1 MPTTRMEYVDQP
13 FAGRRHTPDTARMQA
28 LYLRLGEDLAQIGLR
43 KGDITARGLQA
54 LGQMFTNYTGQ
65 KRERADAL
73 AAAAAA
79 RELRERERRE
89 DRAFEREQQLSAR
102 MERENE
108 RLAERARADESEN
121 RSALRWAVDNT
132 EPGPVNPVL
141 AQMAAKYPELAG
153 RFTTQETLPATVTP
167 GAMGEVSPVREV
179 FSYLHPNAAQTER
192 AREREANRQAQE
204 AARAERVAAQRVD
217 DARQALA
224 LKQQKEY
231 QDRSLAIQQQQ
242 ANTAAQ
248 NAQARLGGGA
258 GTLTPAYRNALE
270 RVIGNLPANRRGP
283 KVTHAERLLA
293 EQNEPELKDF
303 IRQTA
308 IDTENVDTKNQVL
321 GRMATIA
328 SLNDTL
334 AILRELKA
342 KGVPTNILTGT
353 LEDVARKLGTS
364 TNTEYVELA
373 NRLQGTL
380 INYRRAATGVAF
392 GEREGQAYEKMFPN
406 YRNTL
411 PVNEALISGLMREMT
426 TYDRVYWEHKLGK
439 DGAELI
445 LGPQAGQPAPAAGGP
460 DRIDQLIE
468 KYGRQP

>member
-1 MPTTRMEYVDQP
+1 MPTTRMQYVDQP
-13 FAGRRHTPDTARMQA
+13 FAGRRHTPDTSQLQS
-28 LYLRLGEDLAQIGLR
+28 LYLRLGESLAEIGVR
-43 KGDITARGLQA
+43 RGEITANGLQA

-65 KRERADAL
+65 KRET
-73 AAAAAA
+73 AAAKAVQELRA
-79 RELRERERRE
+79 RERAE
-89 DRAFEREQQLSAR
+89 DRAFEREQTAAAR
-102 MERENE
+102 TERET
-108 RLAERARADESEN
+108 ERAADRTARELESDRA
-121 RSALRWAVDNT
+121 AARWSVDNT
-132 EPGPVNPVL
+132 KPGVISPVM
-141 AQMAAKYPELAG
+141 AQMASRFPELAG
-153 RFTTQETLPATVTP
+153 RVTAQTTLPARVTT
-167 GAMGEVSPVREV
+167 GAVGEVSAEPMPTGQSV
-179 FSYLHPNAAQTER
+179 LHESPDDARAALALEAQR
-192 AREREANRQAQE
+192 ARW
-204 AARAERVAAQRVD
+204 AAEDKARGVD
-217 DARQALA
+217 DARMADQFKETVRHNQAS
-224 LKQQKEY
+224 E
-231 QDRSLAIQQQQ
+231 AIAGQQ
-242 ANTAAQ
+242 AATAAA

-270 RVIGNLPANRRGP
+270 RVIGNIPANRRGP

-334 AILRELKA
+334 AILQELRA
-342 KGVPTNILTGT
+342 KGVPTNILAGT
-353 LEDVARKLGTS
+353 VEDVARKLGTS

-392 GEREGQAYEKMFPN
+392 GEREGAAYEKMFPN

-426 TYDRVYWEHKLGK
+426 TYDRVYWDHKLGP
-439 DGAELI
+439 DGAALI
-445 LGPQAGQPAPAAGGP
+445 LGAPPSAPPASAPSAVRPRVLSIVPVPRPQ
-460 DRIDQLIE
+460 
-468 KYGRQP
+468 

>member
-1 MPTTRMEYVDQP
+1 MPTTRMQYVDQP
-13 FAGRRHTPDTARMQA
+13 FVGRRHTPDTSRLQA
-28 LYLRLGEDLAQIGLR
+28 LYLRLGESLAEIGVR
-43 KGDITARGLQA
+43 RGEITAQGLQA

-65 KRERADAL
+65 KREQAATKAVQELRA
-73 AAAAAA
+73 
-79 RELRERERRE
+79 REREE
-89 DRAFEREQQLSAR
+89 DRAFEREQATAAR
-102 MERENE
+102 RERETE
-108 RLAERARADESEN
+108 REQARKAREYESDRAA
-121 RSALRWAVDNT
+121 ARWSVDNT
-132 EPGPVNPVL
+132 KPGVISPVM
-141 AQMAAKYPELAG
+141 AQMASRFPELAG
-153 RFTTQETLPATVTP
+153 RVTPQVTLPARPSLDVP
-167 GAMGEVSPVREV
+167 GMGEVSAEPMPTGQSV
-179 FSYLHPNAAQTER
+179 LHESPDDARAAMAMEAQR
-192 AREREANRQAQE
+192 ARW
-204 AARAERVAAQRVD
+204 AAEDRARGVD
-217 DARQALA
+217 DARMADQFKETVRHNQAS
-224 LKQQKEY
+224 E
-231 QDRSLAIQQQQ
+231 AIARQQ
-242 ANTAAQ
+242 AATAAA

-270 RVIGNLPANRRGP
+270 RVIGNIPANRRGP

-426 TYDRVYWEHKLGK
+426 TYDRVYWEHKLGR

-445 LGPQAGQPAPAAGGP
+445 LGPQAAAPAPQIAPTGRP
-460 DRIDQLIE
+460 RILSITPVP
-468 KYGRQP
+468 RP